1 MRKKIGY
8 ELDQGE
14 IKELSHEEIAI
25 ILRCADD
32 IIARGGR
39 SMLTRIL
46 KGSKDKIIL
55 QYDLQKSPVY
65 GVYHDKTLKDITH
78 MIDWCIIHYYL
89 EIEYNGRLPKLVY
102 SLEDWKIE
110 KVSYAKEWYDKFKKM
125 SQNQSVQKNELLKLL
140 NVNRQ
145 IVMLLLDMIEKNHD
159 VDMVDLLLI
168 WKESEV
174 IKVKR
179 AIDCVLRSLEN

>member
-1 MRKKIGY
+1 MRKKVEY

-14 IKELSHEEIAI
+14 IKELSHEEIVT
-25 ILRCADD
+25 ILRGVDD

-39 SMLTRIL
+39 SMLARIL

-55 QYDLQKSPVY
+55 QYDLQDSPVY

-89 EIEYNGRLPKLVY
+89 EIEYNGRLPKLIY
-102 SLEDWKIE
+102 SPKGWEIE
-110 KVSYAKEWYDKFKKM
+110 KVTYAKEWYDKLKKM
-125 SQNQSVQKNELLKLL
+125 SQDQSIQKSELLKLL

-159 VDMVDLLLI
+159 VDMIDLLLT

-174 IKVKR
+174 TKVKR
-179 AIDCVLRSLEN
+179 AIDCVLKSLES